1 MNAFLITLAAV
12 IAVFLAVIVG
22 AFLYAAVKGLTFR
35 EAWRLWWEAVD
46 REYQEHPTWLTR
58 WRRHRAGGRK

>member
-1 MNAFLITLAAV
+1 VSAFLITLAAI

-35 EAWRLWWEAVD
+35 EAWRIWWEAVD
-46 REYQEHPTWLTR
+46 HEYREHPTWLTQ
-58 WRRHRAGGRK
+58 WRRRRTK